1 MNKAVL
7 LFFILHKNYHSFYKV
22 CIKMSMTD
30 INLVLMEKGV
40 DILTNVSYCKIRNML
55 VIDSCCNKEIS
66 MDTSNVE

>member
-1 MNKAVL
+1 
-7 LFFILHKNYHSFYKV
+7 
-22 CIKMSMTD
+22 MSMTD